1 MSKLP
6 MKPKSDFKDAD
17 CITLADYCVAAFGI
31 IFIISAFQWVVDG
44 RKNFTGPRVDEE
56 VFAVVEGSAPRPEE
70 SAAVTGRKDHGK

>member
-1 MSKLP
+1 
-6 MKPKSDFKDAD
+6 MKPKSVFEDAD
-17 CITLADYCVAAFGI
+17 CITLVDYCVAAFGI

-56 VFAVVEGSAPRPEE
+56 VFAVVEGSAPSPEE